1 MEIRHWLAVSLSVVS
16 MFSVTCTSAEAQD
29 ASCLS
34 SIRVKDKPVTL
45 NFGSGL
51 PQISSC
57 KKVEAWRTQ
66 YYIANKSVIDSAVNG
81 TSAFYLSE
89 IERTLAARR
98 AAIADLEG
106 KIARN
111 ETLSAM
117 AIVAKVSFGEYTK
130 YLTLV
135 ACVTTAGTGC
145 AVGMVGVVLFHWD
158 IIDGTI
164 TKSMFS
170 DWVTQQKAELTRN
183 QTEVDALKAR
193 LASIDVRQIKAQIEQ
208 NFFGTCQAIKR
219 DCL

>member
-1 MEIRHWLAVSLSVVS
+1 MGIRQSLAICLSVVS
-16 MFSVTCTSAEAQD
+16 ILSVTLTRAEAQD
-29 ASCLS
+29 ASCLRT
-34 SIRVKDKPVTL
+34 IRVKDKPVTL
-45 NFGSGL
+45 NFGGL

-57 KKVEAWRTQ
+57 KKIEAWRTQ
-66 YYIANKSVIDSAVNG
+66 YYIANKSVVDAAVNG
-81 TSAFYLSE
+81 TSAFYVSQ
-89 IERTLAARR
+89 IERSLAARR
-98 AAIADLEG
+98 AAITDLEG

-111 ETLSAM
+111 EALSSM

-145 AVGMVGVVLFHWD
+145 AVGMIGVVMFHWD